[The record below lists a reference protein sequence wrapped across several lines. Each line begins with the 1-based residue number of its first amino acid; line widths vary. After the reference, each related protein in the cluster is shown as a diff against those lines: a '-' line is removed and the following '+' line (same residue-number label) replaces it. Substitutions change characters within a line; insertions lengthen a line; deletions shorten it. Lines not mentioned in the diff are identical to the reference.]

1 MNKELIFYLF
11 LFAFGVAMYFISDLL
26 IEKKDASSAKTAQR
40 IALSI
45 IQHVGFALVTD
56 AERQYGAGTGEL
68 KMSACITKL
77 IELLPEKIVRVLP
90 EDFLKKQLEAILT
103 TAKEKWNKNPRLLE

>member
-1 MNKELIFYLF
+1 MKNDLIFYLL
-11 LFAFGVAMYFISDLL
+11 LFAFGVAMYYVGNHLV
-26 IEKKDASSAKTAQR
+26 KTMDASSAKTAQK

>member
-1 MNKELIFYLF
+1 MNKELIFYLL
-11 LFAFGVAMYFISDLL
+11 LFAFGVSMYYAADRL
-26 IEKKDASSAKTAQR
+26 EKSKDAVSAKTAQK

-68 KMSACITKL
+68 KMSACVTKL

-90 EDFLKKQLEAILT
+90 EDFLKEQLEAILSA
-103 TAKEKWNKNPRLLE
+103 AKEKWNKNPRLLE

>member
-1 MNKELIFYLF
+1 MKNDLIFYLL
-11 LFAFGVAMYFISDLL
+11 LFAFGVAMYYVGNHLA
-26 IEKKDASSAKTAQR
+26 KTMDASSAKTAKK

-90 EDFLKKQLEAILT
+90 EDFLKQQLEAILT